1 MSCSNCFNGCAE
13 IMSDKCVK
21 YTGADIPAL
30 GISYGDTLL
39 HVEEQ
44 LAKFIISTLDGT
56 GIVINVPPSV
66 ICDLIKKH
74 LPTCPSYQLD
84 ELIITIIKAVCDLQE
99 QVTVVKNALDALN
112 ADYVIGCLTGVTPSS
127 DTHQIVQAIITRL
140 CAVSDSLAALIID
153 VNKNYVKQSEIN
165 TYIAT
170 YLATVAPANKAYTK
184 MVPYSPIPYFGA
196 LSGYPTASDSL
207 STTGQGTGYWEKVYM
222 CNGTNSIPDL
232 RGRTIVGAIVGM
244 AGTASLDAEVNP
256 SNPLNPNYTN
266 GTKAGNNYITL
277 TTNQLPSHNHTA
289 TITDPGHKHPI
300 AQFYS
305 RPINYG
311 SENSTPVLQKEPG
324 ANSTLVTPTVD
335 NTATTAVTGI
345 SASISN
351 TGGGLPH
358 ANNQPAMGMYYI
370 VYIP

>member
-1 MSCSNCFNGCAE
+1 MSCSNCFNGCAD
-13 IMSDKCVK
+13 ITSDKCVK
-21 YTGADIPAL
+21 YTGDDIPAL

-44 LAKFIISTLDGT
+44 LAKFIISTLNGT
-56 GIVINVPPSV
+56 GIKINIPPSLT
-66 ICDLIKKH
+66 CSLIKKY
-74 LPTCPSYQLD
+74 LPSCSTYQLD
-84 ELIITIIKAVCDLQE
+84 ELIIVIIKAVCDLQE

-140 CAVSDSLAALIID
+140 CAVSDNLASLIIN
-153 VNKNYVKQSEIN
+153 VNTNYVKKSEIN

-170 YLATVAPANKAYTK
+170 YLATIAPANKAYTK
-184 MVPYSPIPYFGA
+184 MVPYSPIPYYGA
-196 LSGYPTASDSL
+196 LSGYPTPSDQL
-207 STTGQGTGYWEKVYM
+207 STTGQGTGYWEKVYI
-222 CNGTNSIPDL
+222 CNGFNSTPDL
-232 RGRTIVGAIVGM
+232 RGRMIVGATTGVGGPTM
-244 AGTASLDAEVNP
+244 AAEVNP

-266 GTKAGNNYITL
+266 LSTAGNNFVTL
-277 TTNQLPSHNHTA
+277 TTNQIPSHNHTA

-335 NTATTAVTGI
+335 NTATTAATGV

-358 ANNQPAMGMYYI
+358 ANNQPALGMYYI